1 MIASFDAQRDGRSSE
16 SKDERAQGMRRLLCK
31 RITGLLP
38 IVKVHDDRRRSRE
51 PKSFERLRG
60 K

>member
-1 MIASFDAQRDGRSSE
+1 MYVRQQAKTDVL
-16 SKDERAQGMRRLLCK
+16 QGMRRLLCK

-60 K
+60 E